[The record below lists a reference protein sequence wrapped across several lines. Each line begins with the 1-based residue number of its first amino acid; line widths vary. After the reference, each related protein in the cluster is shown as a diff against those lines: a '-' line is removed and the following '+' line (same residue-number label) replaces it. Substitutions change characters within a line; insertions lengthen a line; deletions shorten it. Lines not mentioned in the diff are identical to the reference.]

1 MLLTARTRMK
11 MLAWLACVTVL
22 AAGCGDPY
30 AGASAL
36 QAEKAQLERE
46 LEGLR
51 ESAALLGRGESLI
64 PASDVVVAIQESL
77 VQGLI
82 ARRLPIDIVALPY
95 RMALT
100 AVEVG
105 FTGAPT
111 VQLRGMVTRDGLPG
125 IAVAVKLNGALSRI
139 EVDTTTFTLRARIT
153 ADHLDIESTAG
164 VGTLFSGSSLD
175 DVAELLRLELV
186 AQLPLVEIPVRIQ
199 EDILIPAVTDGPV
212 QLAAVRFPVKASVS
226 RVFAANGRLWIGL
239 HVDVTRAG
247 KGQP

>member
-1 MLLTARTRMK
+1 
-11 MLAWLACVTVL
+11 MLASLASVIVL
-22 AAGCGDPY
+22 ATGCGDPY
-30 AGASAL
+30 AGASPL
-36 QAEKAQLERE
+36 QAQKAQLERE

-51 ESAALLGRGESLI
+51 ESAAMLSRGESLI

-82 ARRLPIDIVALPY
+82 ARRLPIDITVEPY

-105 FTGAPT
+105 FKGAPT
-111 VQLRGMVTRDGLPG
+111 VQLRGMVTRDGMPG
-125 IAVAVKLNGALSRI
+125 VSVAVRFIGALSRI
-139 EVDTTTFTLRARIT
+139 EVDTKTFTLRARIA

-164 VGTLFSGSSLD
+164 VGALFSGSSLD

-186 AQLPLVEIPVRIQ
+186 AQLPVVEIPVRVQ
-199 EDILIPAVTDGPV
+199 EDIVIPAVTDGPV

-226 RVFAANGRLWIGL
+226 RVFAASGRLWIGL
-239 HVDVTRAG
+239 HVEVTRAG
-247 KGQP
+247 KGTP

>member
-1 MLLTARTRMK
+1 MK
-11 MLAWLACVTVL
+11 MLAPLACLTVL

-51 ESAALLGRGESLI
+51 ESAALLSRGESLI
-64 PASDVVVAIQESL
+64 PASDVVVAIQDSL

-82 ARRLPIDIVALPY
+82 ARRLPIEIVAAPY
-95 RMALT
+95 RIALS

-105 FTGAPT
+105 FKGSPT
-111 VQLRGMVTRDGLPG
+111 VQLRGVVTRDGLPG
-125 IAVAVKLNGALSRI
+125 ISVAARLIGALSGI
-139 EVDTTTFTLRARIT
+139 EVDTTTFRLRARIT

-164 VGTLFSGSSLD
+164 VGALFSGSSLD

-186 AQLPLVEIPVRIQ
+186 AQLPLVEIPVRVQ

-212 QLAAVRFPVKASVS
+212 QMAGVRFPVKASVS

-239 HVDVTRAG
+239 HVEVTQAG
-247 KGQP
+247 KGGS

>member
-1 MLLTARTRMK
+1 MK
-11 MLAWLACVTVL
+11 TLAAIACATLL

-51 ESAALLGRGESLI
+51 ESAALLSRGESLV
-64 PASDVVVAIQESL
+64 PATHVVVAIQETL
-77 VQGLI
+77 VQELI
-82 ARRLPIDIVALPY
+82 GQRLPIDIVALPY

-100 AVEVG
+100 AAEVG
-105 FTGAPT
+105 FNGAPT
-111 VQLRGMVTRDGLPG
+111 VQLRGLVTRDGLPG
-125 IAVAVKLNGALSRI
+125 IAVAVRLSGALSRM
-139 EVDTTTFTLRARIT
+139 EVDTTTFTLRAWIA

-164 VGTLFSGSSLD
+164 VGALFSGSSLD

-186 AQLPLVEIPVRIQ
+186 AQLPVVEIPVRIQ

-212 QLAAVRFPVKASVS
+212 QLAPVRFPVKASVS

-239 HVDVTRAG
+239 HVELARAG

>member
-1 MLLTARTRMK
+1 MRMR
-11 MLAWLACVTVL
+11 MGVYLACVAVL

-36 QAEKAQLERE
+36 QAQKAQLERE

-51 ESAALLGRGESLI
+51 QSAALLSRGESLI
-64 PASDVVVAIQESL
+64 PASDVVVAIQETL

-82 ARRLPIDIVALPY
+82 ARLLPIDIAVAPY

-100 AVEVG
+100 SVDVG
-105 FTGAPT
+105 FKGVPT
-111 VQLRGMVTRDGLPG
+111 VQLRGIVSRDGLPG
-125 IAVAVKLNGALSRI
+125 IAVAVRLIGALSRI
-139 EVDTTTFTLRARIT
+139 EVDTTTFTLRARIA

-164 VGTLFSGSSLD
+164 VGALFSGSSLD
-175 DVAELLRLELV
+175 DVAELLRAELE
-186 AQLPLVEIPVRIQ
+186 AQLPVVEMPVRVR

-226 RVFAANGRLWIGL
+226 RVFAAHGRLWIGL
-239 HVDVTRAG
+239 HVEVTPAG
-247 KGQP
+247 KGRP

>member
-1 MLLTARTRMK
+1 MK
-11 MLAWLACVTVL
+11 TLVSLACVAVL

-30 AGASAL
+30 AGANAL
-36 QAEKAQLERE
+36 QAEKAQLVRE

-51 ESAALLGRGESLI
+51 ESATLVSRGESLI
-64 PASDVVVAIQESL
+64 PASDVVVAIHESL

-82 ARRLPIDIVALPY
+82 ARRLPIDIAAAPY

-105 FTGAPT
+105 FKGAPT
-111 VQLRGMVTRDGLPG
+111 VQLRGLVTRDGLPG
-125 IAVAVKLNGALSRI
+125 IAVAVRLIGALSRI
-139 EVDTTTFTLRARIT
+139 EVDTTTFMLRATIS

-164 VGTLFSGSSLD
+164 VGSLFSGSSLD

-186 AQLPLVEIPVRIQ
+186 AQLPVVEIPVRIQ

-212 QLAAVRFPVKASVS
+212 QLASVRFPVKASVS

-239 HVDVTRAG
+239 HVEVTQAG
-247 KGQP
+247 KGTP